1 MKNKILTTLAVL
13 AALGLIA
20 GGALAA
26 PSRPTTAFASTST
39 QITTAQ
45 NNLDNCRLLAG
56 NSVGSQRDRANACV
70 LDQTRILALLSPP
83 TTRPPTT
90 SPSASH
96 SPTTSPTG
104 SSSTTPTPP
113 PTTTPPPTSLPPTG
127 WPNASNTGVPAG
139 TTLIHTSGRTITV
152 AGTEVNGEDI
162 DGCLTIKADNVTVRN
177 SRIRCTGEPIAARVR
192 TGVLIQDVEADCM
205 NNPGSGMVGNFTA
218 YRVNIH
224 GCENGMSI
232 DGRNIVK
239 DSWIHDLFER
249 LVPVGHTDGIQVF
262 VGAEGPMLIQHNWIE
277 NLTPDA
283 TSAIIASD
291 HFDLLA
297 ITDNRLIATAYF
309 VLRCP
314 TSGSTNTIMNNV
326 ISGSILKPPVQW
338 IYCSDEANVSGNVDG
353 NGQPLAP

>member
-1 MKNKILTTLAVL
+1 
-13 AALGLIA
+13 
-20 GGALAA
+20 
-26 PSRPTTAFASTST
+26 
-39 QITTAQ
+39 
-45 NNLDNCRLLAG
+45 
-56 NSVGSQRDRANACV
+56 
-70 LDQTRILALLSPP
+70 
-83 TTRPPTT
+83 
-90 SPSASH
+90 
-96 SPTTSPTG
+96 
-104 SSSTTPTPP
+104 
-113 PTTTPPPTSLPPTG
+113 
-127 WPNASNTGVPAG
+127 
-139 TTLIHTSGRTITV
+139 V

-177 SRIRCTGEPIAARVR
+177 SRIRCDSEPIAARVR

-205 NNPGSGMVGNFTA
+205 NNPGSGVVGNFTA

-232 DGRNIVK
+232 DGHNIVK

-249 LVPVGHTDGIQVF
+249 ISPVGHTDGIQVF

-297 ITDNRLIATAYF
+297 ITNNRLIANAYY

-314 TSGSTNTIMNNV
+314 TSGSTNTIMDNV

-338 IYCSDEANVSGNVDG
+338 LYCSNEANVSGNVDG